1 MRFILKHIVLYAL
14 CLFALQTFFTGVTI
28 NGSIATYFTGA
39 VILTI
44 LFYTLKPILQLI
56 TLPLNFA
63 TLGLFTI
70 IINTLILYI
79 TTVLIQNISISNF
92 LFQGFS
98 FLGFTIPQIHFNTF
112 FAYVIC
118 AIVISCLTTVI
129 LWLFE

>member
-1 MRFILKHIVLYAL
+1 MRFILKNILLYGL
-14 CLFALQTFFTGVTI
+14 SLFILQYLFTGVTI
-28 NGSIATYFTGA
+28 TGGFWTYVTGA

-44 LFYTLKPILQLI
+44 LFYTLKPVLQLI

-79 TTVLIQNISISNF
+79 TTVLLPTMRITSFTFN
-92 LFQGFS
+92 GFS
-98 FLGFTIPQIHFNTF
+98 FLGFIVPQIHFNIF

-118 AIVISCLTTVI
+118 AIVISCVVSAFF
-129 LWLFE
+129 WLFE